1 MKICLI
7 RHGET
12 DWNVIGRL
20 QGREDIPLNENGKTQ
35 AEQCG
40 SALKSMMWSAIIT
53 SPLLR
58 ARQTAEIIADVLNIQ
73 TVHDDADLV
82 ERDYGKASGLTEKER
97 TDLFPDGKY
106 EGIEDWEALRDRMHK
121 SIIRNADKFHPKN
134 IIIVSHG
141 SAINSILAEL
151 SNHEIGTGK
160 TRLKN
165 ACINMLKYTER
176 LLSID
181 FYNKSYDEL

>member
-35 AEQCG
+35 AKHCG
-40 SALKSMMWSAIIT
+40 MALKSMTWAAIIT

-58 ARQTAEIIADVLNIQ
+58 ARQTAEIIAGALNIQ
-73 TVHDDADLV
+73 EIHDDTNLA
-82 ERDYGKASGLTEKER
+82 ERDYGKASGLIEEER
-97 TDLFPDGKY
+97 IALFPDGKY
-106 EGIEDWEALRDRMHK
+106 EGIEDWEALRDRMYT
-121 SIIRNADKFHPKN
+121 SIIHNADKFHPNN

-141 SAINSILAEL
+141 SAINSVLAEL
-151 SNHEIGTGK
+151 SGHEIGTGK

-165 ACINMLKYTER
+165 ACVSMLAYTGGA
-176 LLSID
+176 LCID
-181 FYNKSYDEL
+181 FYNKSHDEL